1 MAILVSIIIPNYN
14 YARYLNERINSIL
27 DQTFSDFEII
37 LLDDASTDNSVEIL
51 DKYKNNPLVSHCIV
65 NKENS
70 GYVFRQ
76 WEKGINLARGKY
88 IWIAESDD
96 LATPDFLEKTVWA
109 LERHPEANL
118 CFCGSD
124 LIDSIGGPDISH
136 YDYDKKMLPDFD
148 PSCRTYL
155 LESKFFINHYMVWTN
170 TIYNASGTVFRKDA
184 LHQDYFKAIESF
196 RYCGDWL
203 FWTKII
209 NTGKVII
216 LKNKLNRFRLHN
228 ESTTAKAFDSGAT
241 AIETLNV
248 LLNIL
253 PEVSRPR
260 QLICYGTVHRNS
272 RRTFEKAVLKSFNQY
287 YFKHLGIF
295 KGFCAIILERINKS
309 LLHILPFTI
318 SQDKD
323 IHIKPGTSYEV

>member
-1 MAILVSIIIPNYN
+1 MPV
-14 YARYLNERINSIL
+14 
-27 DQTFSDFEII
+27 
-37 LLDDASTDNSVEIL
+37 DALYDLTA
-51 DKYKNNPLVSHCIV
+51 DKYDWAVKMAKNLGVQMFRIWG
-65 NKENS
+65 S
-70 GYVFRQ
+70 G
-76 WEKGINLARGKY
+76 LL
-88 IWIAESDD
+88 ESDAFYSACNKYGIMVWQD
-96 LATPDFLEKTVWA
+96 FNIANFDTPEWPQEVWEAQVCQNIFRLRNQPSLAVWCGGNEFNPYSYGNA
-109 LERHPEANL
+109 ASMGILERNL
-118 CFCGSD
+118 SIFDPTRAFLRTSPDAGSMH
-124 LIDSIGGPDISH
+124 S
-136 YDYDKKMLPDFD
+136 YPDFD